1 MPKLYCEWKDFPG
14 ESTDDAHV
22 DWSELMSVDFDMSRM
37 MTMGSGVGGLTRGA
51 VNFSPLSVLKKM
63 DKADPDLIKYSGDG
77 TPLAEVVIEACQD
90 SGAKEVILRLTLTN
104 CVIGGC
110 SFGVSG
116 QEGADAPV
124 VSTTLGYQKIK
135 MEYTNITQEGAVGST
150 YVKEYDLSTNVG
162 A

>member
-1 MPKLYCEWKDFPG
+1 MPKIYCNWGDFPG

-22 DWSELMSVDFDMSRM
+22 GQSELMDIGFDMSRM

-51 VNFSPLSVLKKM
+51 VNFSPLTILKKM
-63 DKADPDLIKYSGDG
+63 DKADPELIKYSGDG
-77 TPLAEVVIEACQD
+77 APVAEVVIEMTQGSA
-90 SGAKEVILRLTLTN
+90 AKEVILKLTMTD

-110 SFGVSG
+110 NFSVSG

-124 VSTTLGYQKIK
+124 VSTSVGYQKIE
-135 MEYTNITQEGAVGST
+135 MELTTIDQHGNVGDT
-150 YVKEYDLSTNVG
+150 YIKSYDLTTNVS